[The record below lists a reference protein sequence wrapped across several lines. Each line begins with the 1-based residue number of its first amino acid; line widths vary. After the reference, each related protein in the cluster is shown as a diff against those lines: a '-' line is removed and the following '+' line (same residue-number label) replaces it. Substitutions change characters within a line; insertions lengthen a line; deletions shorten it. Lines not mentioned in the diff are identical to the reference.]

1 MFSPYY
7 YWARQRGRDNPE
19 NHCAMNVALYGP
31 GSRRWTMTE
40 RSSASMQRDAHT
52 LSIGPSAISWDGQAL
67 TLRIDEINVPLPRR
81 VRGTIRVIPEG
92 LCSYSAALDD
102 AGRHRWGPIA
112 PCARIEVALDAPAL
126 RWSGRAYLDSNEGDE
141 PIDRPFTDWD
151 WSRAVMR
158 DGSTAV
164 IYDVRQKTGADRVL
178 ALRFDPKGEVTA
190 FEPPPRRPLP
200 GTLWR
205 VSRSIRSEGEQGPS
219 VTRTLEDT
227 PFYVRSELE
236 AALLGERVTA
246 MHESLSVPRLDSPA
260 VRLMLPWRMP
270 RTR

>member
-1 MFSPYY
+1 
-7 YWARQRGRDNPE
+7 
-19 NHCAMNVALYGP
+19 MNVALYGE

-40 RSSASMQRDAHT
+40 RSRASMRRDARQ
-52 LSIGPSAISWDGQAL
+52 LVIGPSAMSWDGEAL
-67 TLRIDEINVPLPRR
+67 TIRIDEINVPLPRR
-81 VRGTIRVIPEG
+81 VRGTVRLVPEG
-92 LCSYSAALDD
+92 LCRFSASLDD
-102 AGRHRWGPIA
+102 DGRHRWGPIA
-112 PCARIEVALDAPAL
+112 PCARVDVALDAPSL
-126 RWSGRAYLDSNEGDE
+126 RWSGRGYLDSNEGDE

-164 IYDVRQKTGADRVL
+164 IYDVRQKQGADRVL
-178 ALRFDPKGEVTA
+178 ALRFTPQGEAIA
-190 FEPPPRRPLP
+190 FEPPPRQVLP

-205 VSRSIRSEGEQGPS
+205 VGRSIRSEGGVAAT

-227 PFYVRSELE
+227 PFYVRSELD
-236 AALLGERVTA
+236 AGLLGERVTT
-246 MHESLSVPRLDSPA
+246 MHESLSVPRLDSLA